1 MQPACFPIACVVL
14 ASGLGTRFG
23 ANKLLAPFQ
32 GEPLVQHILHI
43 TSNLFLQRIIV
54 TRHAEI
60 KKLCDEQRIPCLLH
74 SEPYLSDTVRLG
86 VQSIL
91 QQKQEVQG
99 LLFATSDQP
108 LLQQASLIRLCH
120 SFMQQPHKIH
130 RLYADETPGNPLIFP
145 INLADELQQLPQDK
159 GGGVLAKKYPELVVR
174 VPAQDKYELFDV
186 DTQEN
191 LLTLFQHAQAAK

>member
-32 GEPLVQHILHI
+32 GEPLVQRILNI
-43 TSNLFLQRIIV
+43 TNNLFLQRIIV

-120 SFMQQPHKIH
+120 SFLQQPHKIH
-130 RLYADETPGNPLIFP
+130 RLYAGKTPGNPLIFP
-145 INLADELQQLPQDK
+145 LSLANELQQLPQDK

-174 VPAQDKYELFDV
+174 VPVQDKYELFDV

-191 LLTLFQHAQAAK
+191 LLTLLQHAQAAK

>member
-32 GEPLVQHILHI
+32 SEPLVQHILNI
-43 TSNLFLQRIIV
+43 TSNLFVQRIIV
-54 TRHAEI
+54 TRYAEI

-120 SFMQQPHKIH
+120 SFLQQPHKIH
-130 RLYADETPGNPLIFP
+130 RLYAGETPGNPLIFP
-145 INLADELQQLPQDK
+145 LSLADELQQLPPDK

-174 VPAQDKYELFDV
+174 VPVQDKYELFDV

>member
-1 MQPACFPIACVVL
+1 M
-14 ASGLGTRFG
+14 
-23 ANKLLAPFQ
+23 
-32 GEPLVQHILHI
+32 QHILNI
-43 TSNLFLQRIIV
+43 TSNLFVQRIIV

-130 RLYADETPGNPLIFP
+130 RLYAGETPGNPLIFP
-145 INLADELQQLPQDK
+145 LSLADELQQLPQDK

-174 VPAQDKYELFDV
+174 VPVQDKYELFDV

>member
-32 GEPLVQHILHI
+32 SEPLVQHILNI
-43 TSNLFLQRIIV
+43 TSNLFVQRIIV

-60 KKLCDEQRIPCLLH
+60 KNLCDEQRIPCLLH

-108 LLQQASLIRLCH
+108 LLLQASLIRLCQ
-120 SFMQQPHKIH
+120 SFLQQPHKIH
-130 RLYADETPGNPLIFP
+130 RLYAGDTPGNPLIFP
-145 INLADELQQLPQDK
+145 LSLANELQQLPQDK

-174 VPAQDKYELFDV
+174 VPVQDKYELFDV

-191 LLTLFQHAQAAK
+191 LLTLLQHAQAAK